1 MKKKII
7 IRVFSAFAGFD
18 TQFIALLAYARWYN
32 QNTNGP
38 LIEFVLVG
46 WCEIDED
53 AIASHNALFP
63 EYAEKAI
70 EEPGMSEY
78 KGFHYKNIKEIKWE
92 KVPHF
97 DMIIYSYPCQSTTGA
112 GKQEGMDKDSDTPSA
127 LVWDIEKA
135 IEIRRP
141 KICLLENVPA
151 LLTCKF
157 DGPFEKWRDTVSK
170 YGYRNTWS
178 TMCAADYGVPQNRNR
193 VFMVSLRNDINKRLY
208 FPEPIGCKVSAEDL
222 LENVVNEKYYF
233 SEEDALSFLL
243 DIHDKQPEHNVKIR
257 IEDKGIC
264 CKQIITPSCIRKKN
278 KKNKQATQYDLHICP
293 TLVADVNY
301 AKGNYKKFLSSTHY
315 PRPGVIE
322 VWHTTEQVMIP
333 YKELIDSASIS
344 TERKFK
350 IINASRNDILEQLDN
365 LGVGNYFRLR
375 RLTPRECFRFMSV
388 EEKHIDELVKSGV
401 SDAQLF
407 KQAGNAI
414 VIQVLVN
421 LYKSIFEDVN
431 KWWYGR
437 KDKMHP
443 YNRLNRKM

>member
-1 MKKKII
+1 MSKKQNESIVKSIYIMRKKII

-38 LIEFVLVG
+38 QIEFVLVG

-63 EYAEKAI
+63 EYAEKAV
-70 EEPGMSEY
+70 EEPGIPEY
-78 KGFHYKNIKEIKWE
+78 KGFHYKNIKKIKWE

-112 GKQEGMDKDSDTPSA
+112 GKQRGMDKDSDAPSA
-127 LVWDIEKA
+127 LVWYIEKA

-157 DGPFEKWRDTVSK
+157 DKPFEKWRDTVSE

-193 VFMVSLRNDINKRLY
+193 VFMVSLRDDINKSVY
-208 FPEPIGCKVSAEDL
+208 FPKPIGCKVSAEDL
-222 LENVVNEKYYF
+222 LENVVDEKYYF

-257 IEDKGIC
+257 IEDKGIY

-322 VWHTTEQVMIP
+322 MWHTTEQVMIP

-365 LGVGNYFRLR
+365 LGIGDYFRLR
-375 RLTPRECFRFMSV
+375 RLTPKECFRFMSV
-388 EEKHIDELVKSGV
+388 EAKDVDKLVNSGV
-401 SDAQLF
+401 SDDQLV

-414 VIQVLVN
+414 VIRVLVN
-421 LYKSIFEDVN
+421 LYKSIFEDVS
-431 KWWYGR
+431 KWWY
-437 KDKMHP
+437 
-443 YNRLNRKM
+443 

>member
-1 MKKKII
+1 MRKKII

-32 QNTNGP
+32 HNTNGP

-63 EYAEKAI
+63 EYAEEAV
-70 EEPGMSEY
+70 EEPGMPEY
-78 KGFHYKNIKEIKWE
+78 KGFHYKNIKDIKWE
-92 KVPHF
+92 KVPHI

-112 GKQEGMDKDSDTPSA
+112 GKQRGMDKDSDEPSA
-127 LVWDIEKA
+127 LVWYIEKA
-135 IEIRRP
+135 IEFRRP
-141 KICLLENVPA
+141 KICLLENVEA

-157 DGPFEKWRDTVSK
+157 DGPFEKWRSTVSE

-178 TMCAADYGVPQNRNR
+178 TMCAADYGVPQNRDR
-193 VFMVSLRNDINKRLY
+193 VFMVSVRNDINKSVY
-208 FPEPIGCKVSAEDL
+208 FPEPIGCKVSAEEL
-222 LENVVNEKYYF
+222 LENVVDEKYYF

-243 DIHDKQPEHNVKIR
+243 DINDKQPEHNVKIR

-264 CKQIITPSCIRKKN
+264 CKQIITPSCIRKKY
-278 KKNKQATQYDLHICP
+278 KKNMQAAQYDLHICP

-301 AKGNYKKFLSSTHY
+301 VNGNYKKFLSSTHY
-315 PRPGVIE
+315 PRPGVLE

-333 YKELIDSASIS
+333 YKELTDSTSIS

-350 IINASRNDILEQLDN
+350 IINASKNDILEQLDN

-401 SDAQLF
+401 SDAQLV

-421 LYKSIFEDVN
+421 LYKSIFEDIS
-431 KWWYGR
+431 KWWY
-437 KDKMHP
+437 
-443 YNRLNRKM
+443 

>member
-1 MKKKII
+1 MSKKQNESIVKSIYIMRKKII

-38 LIEFVLVG
+38 QIEFVLVG

-63 EYAEKAI
+63 EYAEKAV
-70 EEPGMSEY
+70 EEPGMPEY
-78 KGFHYKNIKEIKWE
+78 KGFHYTNIKEIKWE
-92 KVPHF
+92 KVPHI

-112 GKQEGMDKDSDTPSA
+112 GKQRGMDKDSDAPSA

-157 DGPFEKWRDTVSK
+157 DGPFKEWRDTVSK

-193 VFMVSLRNDINKRLY
+193 VFMVSLRDDINKSVY
-208 FPEPIGCKVSAEDL
+208 FPKPIGCKVSAEDL
-222 LENVVNEKYYF
+222 LENVVDEKYYF

-257 IEDKGIC
+257 IEDKGIY

-365 LGVGNYFRLR
+365 LGIGDYFRLR
-375 RLTPRECFRFMSV
+375 RLTPKECFRFMSV
-388 EEKHIDELVKSGV
+388 EAKDVDKLVNSGV
-401 SDAQLF
+401 SDAQLV

-414 VIQVLVN
+414 VIRVLVN
-421 LYKSIFEDVN
+421 LYKSIFEDVS
-431 KWWYGR
+431 KWWY
-437 KDKMHP
+437 
-443 YNRLNRKM
+443 

>member
-1 MKKKII
+1 MRKKII

-38 LIEFVLVG
+38 QIEFVLVG

-63 EYAEKAI
+63 EYAEKAV
-70 EEPGMSEY
+70 EEPGMPEY

-112 GKQEGMDKDSDTPSA
+112 GKQRGMDKDSDAPSA
-127 LVWDIEKA
+127 LVWYIEKA

-157 DGPFEKWRDTVSK
+157 DKPFEKWRDTVSE
-170 YGYRNTWS
+170 YGYCNTWS
-178 TMCAADYGVPQNRNR
+178 SMCAADYGVPQNRNR
-193 VFMVSLRNDINKRLY
+193 VFLVSVRNDINKSVY
-208 FPEPIGCKVSAEDL
+208 FPEPIGCKVSAEEL
-222 LENVVNEKYYF
+222 LENVVDEKYYF

-243 DIHDKQPEHNVKIR
+243 DIQDKQPEHDVYFR
-257 IEDKGIC
+257 INEKGVC
-264 CKQIITPSCIRKKN
+264 RKQIITPACIHKKS
-278 KKNKQATQYDLHICP
+278 KGDEQSGQTGVHISV
-293 TLVADVNY
+293 TLVADKNY
-301 AKGNYKKFLSSTHY
+301 GKGNYKKFLSSSHF
-315 PRPGVIE
+315 PRPGVLE
-322 VWHTTEQVMIP
+322 VWHTDEQVPIH
-333 YKELIDSASIS
+333 YEALINRAPAN
-344 TERKFK
+344 TKRKFK
-350 IINASRNDILEQLDN
+350 IINRCKEEIFSLVGN
-365 LGVGNYFRLR
+365 LGVGDYLRLR

-388 EEKHIDELVKSGV
+388 DEECIDKLVSSGV
-401 SDAQLF
+401 SEAQLY

-414 VIQVLVN
+414 VIQVLVS
-421 LYKSIFEDVN
+421 LYKSIFEDIS
-431 KWWYGR
+431 KWWY
-437 KDKMHP
+437 
-443 YNRLNRKM
+443 